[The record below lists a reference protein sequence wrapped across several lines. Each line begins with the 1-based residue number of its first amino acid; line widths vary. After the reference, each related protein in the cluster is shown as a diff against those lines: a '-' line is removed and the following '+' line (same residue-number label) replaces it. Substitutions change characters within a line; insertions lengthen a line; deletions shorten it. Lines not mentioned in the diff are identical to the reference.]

1 MSAIDRR
8 HMARALDLA
17 RRGLYSTGPNPRVG
31 CVIAR
36 GGRVVGEGWH
46 RYAGEPHAEIH
57 ALAAAGGDSR
67 GATAYV
73 TLEPCRHT
81 GRTGPCTRALIEA
94 GIAKVVAAMP
104 DPDPRVAGRGFA
116 ELAEAGIEV
125 ETGLMEAPARELNRG
140 FVSRHERGR
149 PWIRCKLAATLD
161 GRTATVTGESR
172 WITGEAARADVHRL
186 RARAD
191 AVLTG
196 IGTLLADDPRLDARV
211 VDVRTED
218 VRTEDAWTED
228 ARTEGARMEDARMED
243 AWTEDARM
251 EDTGCLALPMR
262 SPMRVIVDS
271 RLRTPPSARALSAP
285 GDVLIATIGGAGA
298 TGGIGTAGG
307 IGTTGGIGATG
318 DDGAEG
324 PVVGGITREPGH
336 ILAATAGGDAEEPLD
351 GGIAR
356 APGDTLAVTTG
367 GGAEGSIV
375 GGVAGEPGDTL
386 AAMAGGD
393 AAEGSIVGGIAGEPG
408 DTLAVTTGGG
418 AEGSIVGGIARES
431 GDTLAAAAG
440 ADAAEGP
447 IVGGV
452 AGESGDTLAV
462 ATGADAARM
471 RALIEAGA
479 EIVPLPDVGGRV
491 SLPALM
497 AVLAGRG
504 VNEVHTECGPT
515 LAGALLESGLVDEI
529 VVYLAPALLG
539 DAARG
544 MFTLPGVAAM
554 RDRLWLEITGVV
566 RLGADLRI
574 DAVPKVEA
582 DAEQRA
588 GEAG

>member
-17 RRGLYSTGPNPRVG
+17 RRGLYSTSPNPRVG
-31 CVIAR
+31 CVIAH

-57 ALAAAGGDSR
+57 ALAAAGGDCR

-125 ETGLMEAPARELNRG
+125 ETGLMEALARALNRG

-149 PWIRCKLAATLD
+149 PWVRCKLAATLD
-161 GRTATVTGESR
+161 GRTATATGESR

-211 VDVRTED
+211 EDVRMEDVRTED
-218 VRTEDAWTED
+218 ARTEDAWTED
-228 ARTEGARMEDARMED
+228 AWTED

-251 EDTGCLALPMR
+251 EDTGCLAPPMR
-262 SPMRVIVDS
+262 PPMRVIVDS

-285 GDVLIATIGGAGA
+285 GTVLIATIGGTGA
-298 TGGIGTAGG
+298 TGGGRT
-307 IGTTGGIGATG
+307 TG

-336 ILAATAGGDAEEPLD
+336 ILAATAGGDA
-351 GGIAR
+351 
-356 APGDTLAVTTG
+356 
-367 GGAEGSIV
+367 AEGSIV

-386 AAMAGGD
+386 AV
-393 AAEGSIVGGIAGEPG
+393 AA
-408 DTLAVTTGGG
+408 
-418 AEGSIVGGIARES
+418 
-431 GDTLAAAAG
+431 
-440 ADAAEGP
+440 
-447 IVGGV
+447 
-452 AGESGDTLAV
+452 
-462 ATGADAARM
+462 GADAARM
-471 RALIEAGA
+471 RALVEAGV

-491 SLPALM
+491 SIPALM
-497 AVLAGRG
+497 AALAGRG

-554 RDRLWLEITGVV
+554 RDRLRLEITGVV

-574 DAVPKVEA
+574 DAVPKIEA
-582 DAEQRA
+582 DAE
-588 GEAG
+588 

>member
-1 MSAIDRR
+1 MSVIDRR

-17 RRGLYSTGPNPRVG
+17 RRGLYSTDPNPRVG

-36 GGRVVGEGWH
+36 GERVVGEGWH

-67 GATAYV
+67 GAIAYV

-94 GIAKVVAAMP
+94 GVAKVVAAMP

-125 ETGLMEAPARELNRG
+125 ETGLLEASARALNRG
-140 FVSRHERGR
+140 FISRHERGR
-149 PWIRCKLAATLD
+149 PWVRCKLAATLD
-161 GRTATVTGESR
+161 GRTATAAGESR

-186 RARAD
+186 RAQAG

-211 VDVRTED
+211 ED
-218 VRTEDAWTED
+218 TW
-228 ARTEGARMEDARMED
+228 
-243 AWTEDARM
+243 M

-262 SPMRVIVDS
+262 PPMRVIVDS
-271 RLRTPPSARALSAP
+271 RLRTPLTARVLSAP
-285 GDVLIATIGGAGA
+285 GDILIATIGA
-298 TGGIGTAGG
+298 
-307 IGTTGGIGATG
+307 
-318 DDGAEG
+318 
-324 PVVGGITREPGH
+324 
-336 ILAATAGGDAEEPLD
+336 
-351 GGIAR
+351 
-356 APGDTLAVTTG
+356 
-367 GGAEGSIV
+367 
-375 GGVAGEPGDTL
+375 
-386 AAMAGGD
+386 
-393 AAEGSIVGGIAGEPG
+393 
-408 DTLAVTTGGG
+408 
-418 AEGSIVGGIARES
+418 
-431 GDTLAAAAG
+431 
-440 ADAAEGP
+440 
-447 IVGGV
+447 
-452 AGESGDTLAV
+452 
-462 ATGADAARM
+462 AARM
-471 RALIEAGA
+471 HALVEAGA

-497 AVLAGRG
+497 AALAGRS

-515 LAGALLESGLVDEI
+515 LAGALLDSGLVDEI

-544 MFTLPGVAAM
+544 MFTLPGIAAM
-554 RDRLWLEITGVV
+554 RDRIGLEITGVA

-574 DAVPKVEA
+574 DAAPKIEA
-582 DAEQRA
+582 DAEQHA

>member
-31 CVIAR
+31 CVIAH
-36 GGRVVGEGWH
+36 GENVVGEGWH

-94 GIAKVVAAMP
+94 GVAKVVAAMP

-116 ELAEAGIEV
+116 ELAQAGIEV
-125 ETGLMEAPARELNRG
+125 ETGLMEAPARALNRG

-149 PWIRCKLAATLD
+149 PWVRCKLAATLD
-161 GRTATVTGESR
+161 GRTATATGESR
-172 WITGEAARADVHRL
+172 WITGKAARADVHRL
-186 RARAD
+186 RAQAD

-211 VDVRTED
+211 ED
-218 VRTEDAWTED
+218 VR
-228 ARTEGARMEDARMED
+228 MEDVQ
-243 AWTEDARM
+243 TEDARM
-251 EDTGCLALPMR
+251 EDTGCLAPPMR

-307 IGTTGGIGATG
+307 IGATGGH
-318 DDGAEG
+318 GAEG
-324 PVVGGITREPGH
+324 SIVGGVAGEPGDTLAAAAGGDDAEGSIVGGIAGEPGDT
-336 ILAATAGGDAEEPLD
+336 LAAAAGGDAEEPLD

-367 GGAEGSIV
+367 GSAEGSIVGGVARESGDTFAAAAGANAAEGSIV

-386 AAMAGGD
+386 AA
-393 AAEGSIVGGIAGEPG
+393 
-408 DTLAVTTGGG
+408 
-418 AEGSIVGGIARES
+418 
-431 GDTLAAAAG
+431 AAG
-440 ADAAEGP
+440 A
-447 IVGGV
+447 
-452 AGESGDTLAV
+452 
-462 ATGADAARM
+462 AARM
-471 RALIEAGA
+471 RALVEAGV

-554 RDRLWLEITGVV
+554 RDRLRLEITGIV

-574 DAVPKVEA
+574 DAVPKIEA

>member
-1 MSAIDRR
+1 MNATDRR

-94 GIAKVVAAMP
+94 GVAKVVAAMP

-125 ETGLMEAPARELNRG
+125 ETGLMEASARSLNRG

-149 PWIRCKLAATLD
+149 PWVRCKLAATLD
-161 GRTATVTGESR
+161 GRTATATGESR

-196 IGTLLADDPRLDARV
+196 IGTLLSDDPRLDARV
-211 VDVRTED
+211 ED
-218 VRTEDAWTED
+218 VRA
-228 ARTEGARMEDARMED
+228 EDARMED
-243 AWTEDARM
+243 ART
-251 EDTGCLALPMR
+251 EDTGCLAPPMQP
-262 SPMRVIVDS
+262 PMRVIVDS
-271 RLRTPPSARALSAP
+271 RLRTPPAARALSAP
-285 GDVLIATIGGAGA
+285 GTVLIATIGGAGA
-298 TGGIGTAGG
+298 TGDIGTLGG
-307 IGTTGGIGATG
+307 GRTTG

-324 PVVGGITREPGH
+324 PVGGGITRESGH
-336 ILAATAGGDAEEPLD
+336 ILAATS
-351 GGIAR
+351 
-356 APGDTLAVTTG
+356 
-367 GGAEGSIV
+367 GGA
-375 GGVAGEPGDTL
+375 
-386 AAMAGGD
+386 
-393 AAEGSIVGGIAGEPG
+393 AAEGSIVGGIAGE
-408 DTLAVTTGGG
+408 L
-418 AEGSIVGGIARES
+418 
-431 GDTLAAAAG
+431 GDTLAATAG
-440 ADAAEGP
+440 A
-447 IVGGV
+447 
-452 AGESGDTLAV
+452 
-462 ATGADAARM
+462 ARA
-471 RALIEAGA
+471 RALVEAGV

-554 RDRLWLEITGVV
+554 RDRLRLEITGVA

-574 DAVPKVEA
+574 DAVPKIEA
-582 DAEQRA
+582 DAEQRP
-588 GEAG
+588 GETG

>member
-1 MSAIDRR
+1 MSATDRR

-36 GGRVVGEGWH
+36 GENVIGEGWH
-46 RYAGEPHAEIH
+46 RYAGEPHAEVH
-57 ALAAAGGDSR
+57 ALAAAGGDSK

-125 ETGLMEAPARELNRG
+125 ETGLLEASARALNRG

-149 PWIRCKLAATLD
+149 PWVRCKLAATLD
-161 GRTATVTGESR
+161 GRTATATGESR

-211 VDVRTED
+211 
-218 VRTEDAWTED
+218 ED
-228 ARTEGARMEDARMED
+228 ARTEGTWA
-243 AWTEDARM
+243 EDARM
-251 EDTGCLALPMR
+251 EDTDCLAPPMQP
-262 SPMRVIVDS
+262 PMRVIADS
-271 RLRTPPSARALSAP
+271 RLRTPPAARVLSAP
-285 GDVLIATIGGAGA
+285 GSVLIATIGGAGA
-298 TGGIGTAGG
+298 TGGIGTPGG
-307 IGTTGGIGATG
+307 
-318 DDGAEG
+318 
-324 PVVGGITREPGH
+324 VVREPGH
-336 ILAATAGGDAEEPLD
+336 ILATTA
-351 GGIAR
+351 
-356 APGDTLAVTTG
+356 G
-367 GGAEGSIV
+367 GGAEGPIV
-375 GGVAGEPGDTL
+375 D
-386 AAMAGGD
+386 
-393 AAEGSIVGGIAGEPG
+393 GIA
-408 DTLAVTTGGG
+408 
-418 AEGSIVGGIARES
+418 ARES
-431 GDTLAAAAG
+431 GHVLAETAG
-440 ADAAEGP
+440 SDDGP
-447 IVGGV
+447 AVGGIDR
-452 AGESGDTLAV
+452 ESGEPGHTHAATTNGDT
-462 ATGADAARM
+462 RM
-471 RALIEAGA
+471 RALVEAGA

-497 AVLAGRG
+497 AALAGRG

-515 LAGALLESGLVDEI
+515 LAGALLESSLVDEI

-554 RDRLWLEITGVV
+554 RDRLRLEITGVA

-574 DAVPKVEA
+574 DAVPEIEP

>member
-1 MSAIDRR
+1 MSAVDRR

-17 RRGLYSTGPNPRVG
+17 RRGLYSTDPNPRVG

-36 GGRVVGEGWH
+36 GERVVGEGWH

-94 GIAKVVAAMP
+94 GVTKVMAAMP

-125 ETGLMEAPARELNRG
+125 ETGLMEASARALNRG

-149 PWIRCKLAATLD
+149 PWVRCKLAATLD
-161 GRTATVTGESR
+161 GRTATAAGESR

-186 RARAD
+186 RAQAG

-196 IGTLLADDPRLDARV
+196 IGTLLADDPRLDAR
-211 VDVRTED
+211 
-218 VRTEDAWTED
+218 
-228 ARTEGARMEDARMED
+228 MED
-243 AWTEDARM
+243 AWM
-251 EDTGCLALPMR
+251 EDTGRLAPPMR
-262 SPMRVIVDS
+262 PPMRVIVDS
-271 RLRTPPSARALSAP
+271 RLRTPPPARALSAP
-285 GDVLIATIGGAGA
+285 GDILIMTIGGDGA
-298 TGGIGTAGG
+298 TGGDGAKGPIVDG
-307 IGTTGGIGATG
+307 IAREPGDALAATTGGGGGPIV
-318 DDGAEG
+318 DGIA
-324 PVVGGITREPGH
+324 REPGH
-336 ILAATAGGDAEEPLD
+336 PLAATAGG
-351 GGIAR
+351 G
-356 APGDTLAVTTG
+356 
-367 GGAEGSIV
+367 IV
-375 GGVAGEPGDTL
+375 GGIVGEPGDAL
-386 AAMAGGD
+386 AA
-393 AAEGSIVGGIAGEPG
+393 
-408 DTLAVTTGGG
+408 TTG
-418 AEGSIVGGIARES
+418 A
-431 GDTLAAAAG
+431 
-440 ADAAEGP
+440 
-447 IVGGV
+447 
-452 AGESGDTLAV
+452 
-462 ATGADAARM
+462 AARM
-471 RALIEAGA
+471 RALVEAGA

-497 AVLAGRG
+497 AALAGRG

-515 LAGALLESGLVDEI
+515 LAGALLGSGLVDEI

-554 RDRLWLEITGVV
+554 RDRIGLEITGVA

-574 DAVPKVEA
+574 DAVPRAEA
-582 DAEQRA
+582 AGAEQRA